1 MTPHQ
6 SFLVFTMATR
16 YQLSFDTIFGDDQG
30 SEHLNLKDRC
40 QTRFQEKVEFSQK
53 NDQKKSKAS
62 SKATSSSTE
71 QASSSS
77 TASSSSESTTAVF
90 DGAIGIDFG
99 NHNCTVAYFN
109 VQHLLSSF
117 PNLNSSSA
125 LTSSSPNKPCYA
137 ATVIQPVQNMNSHV
151 VIIQNEDG
159 AHHTPSVI
167 KVNTIIEGEGT
178 DNEKNKREII
188 VGFPPLPGASLAPDQ
203 VISDLKEFMLE
214 DEERMKKE
222 NTESPERIAFNGEE
236 YSQDYMVSLLLGKMK
251 NIAEHYL
258 GKKVK
263 KAVIS
268 CPSNSSHCEAVIRK
282 ACDLLDMKV
291 LTILKE
297 PIAALIGYGFDL
309 PKPNE
314 GARKVCVIDV
324 GALETNISIVKVA
337 ENGLFE
343 MIKSESKRPLGGESI
358 DQVMIQMC
366 LQEFKRLYYKNMS
379 ESMFQ
384 QEVGKNRKVQNKL
397 RRSCENAKIVLSN
410 NQQAMIEIDS
420 LYDGLDFQFKITR
433 ARFESSV
440 MSIFAS
446 IIEHARQTAD
456 SLAEQDYS
464 FASITDVV
472 LVGGSC
478 QIPKL
483 RDSIQTLFS
492 QAKVHDSAVEDSIA
506 IGCAIQAHLMHMY
519 SHLMN
524 NKTN

>member
-1 MTPHQ
+1 MT
-6 SFLVFTMATR
+6 
-16 YQLSFDTIFGDDQG
+16 
-30 SEHLNLKDRC
+30 K
-40 QTRFQEKVEFSQK
+40 
-53 NDQKKSKAS
+53 KKSKAS
-62 SKATSSSTE
+62 SSKSSSTPSTE
-71 QASSSS
+71 QGSSSSASSS
-77 TASSSSESTTAVF
+77 ASSSESTTGVF

-99 NHNCTVAYFN
+99 NHNCTVSYFN

-117 PNLNSSSA
+117 PNLNSSAA
-125 LTSSSPNKPCYA
+125 LTLSPNKPCYA

-167 KVNTIIEGEGT
+167 TVNTIVEGEGT
-178 DNEKNKREII
+178 DHETTREEII

-203 VISDLKEFMLE
+203 VVSDLKEFMLE

-222 NTESPERIAFNGEE
+222 NSETPEQITFNGEE

-251 NIAEHYL
+251 NISEHYL

-268 CPSNSSHCEAVIRK
+268 CPSNSPHCESVIRK
-282 ACDLLDMKV
+282 ACEKLDLKV

-309 PKPNE
+309 PKPQEN
-314 GARKVCVIDV
+314 GVARNVCVIDV
-324 GALETNISIVKVA
+324 GALETNISVVKVT

-366 LQEFKRLYYKNMS
+366 LQEFKKLYYKNMS
-379 ESMFQ
+379 EPMFQ

-410 NQQAMIEIDS
+410 NQQAMVEIDS
-420 LYDGLDFQFKITR
+420 LYDGLDFQFKVTR

-440 MSIFAS
+440 MSIFGS
-446 IIEHARQTAD
+446 IIEHARQTVD
-456 SLAEQDYS
+456 SLTEQGFS
-464 FASITDVV
+464 VASISDVV

-492 QAKVHDSAVEDSIA
+492 QAQVHDSAVEDSIA
-506 IGCAIQAHLMHMY
+506 VGCAIQAHLIHMY
-519 SHLMN
+519 SHLMS
-524 NKTN
+524 NKTK